1 MEIVFLLVP
10 LILLALGFPI
20 YIIFLT
26 ASAVALTVV
35 VRVPPTVMAQAMF
48 GSLDVFALIAVPFF
62 IFFGEIIARGGI
74 SKRLINWFLSLFGG
88 LPGSLALATLGATEV
103 FSAMS
108 GASAAATAAIGRT
121 MYPAL
126 LAGGY
131 RQQFAAG
138 LMTSVGS
145 IDVVIPPSIAM
156 ILYGASAQE
165 SVALLY
171 LAGFVPGILIGA
183 FLALYIVFHALRNRV
198 PVTSGFQWPTFLRS
212 TRQVLWSL
220 GAPLL
225 ILGGIY
231 SGIFTPTE
239 AAGMAVVYAMVVS
252 VALHRDLKVKDI
264 WQIAAN
270 SAILT
275 AQIMVIVAASGGFS
289 WLLTVSGIPQAIIAW
304 INSLV
309 VPPWAV
315 MLVIN
320 LFLLLVGA
328 LIDPTSAILVLTPLL
343 LPIARAIG
351 FDPIHFGIIM
361 AVNLAIGMYTPPF
374 GLNIFVM
381 QALFG
386 LPVRRIVPGIVP
398 FFLINVG
405 ALMLITY
412 IPEISL
418 FLVRIRQ

>member
-20 YIIFLT
+20 YIIFLA
-26 ASAVALTVV
+26 ASAVALTLV
-35 VRVPPTVMAQAMF
+35 VRVPPTVMVQTMF
-48 GSLDVFALIAVPFF
+48 GSLDVFPLIAVPFF

-252 VALHRDLKVKDI
+252 VALHRDLKVKDL

-351 FDPIHFGIIM
+351 YDPIHFGIIM

>member
-35 VRVPPTVMAQAMF
+35 VRVPPTVMVQTMF

-183 FLALYIVFHALRNRV
+183 FLGLYIVFHALRNRV

-351 FDPIHFGIIM
+351 YDPIHFGIIM

-386 LPVRRIVPGIVP
+386 LPVRRIVPGIGP

>member
-35 VRVPPTVMAQAMF
+35 VRVPPTVMVQTMF

-183 FLALYIVFHALRNRV
+183 FLGLYIVFHALRNRV

-351 FDPIHFGIIM
+351 YDPIHFGIIM

>member
-20 YIIFLT
+20 YIIFLA
-26 ASAVALTVV
+26 ASAVALTLV
-35 VRVPPTVMAQAMF
+35 VRVPPTVMVQTMF
-48 GSLDVFALIAVPFF
+48 GSLDVFPLIAVPFF

-108 GASAAATAAIGRT
+108 GASSAATAAIGRT

-131 RQQFAAG
+131 RQWFAAG

-275 AQIMVIVAASGGFS
+275 AQIMVIVAASGVFS

-304 INSLV
+304 INSLA

-315 MLVIN
+315 MLMIN

>member
-35 VRVPPTVMAQAMF
+35 VRVPPTVMVQTMF

-351 FDPIHFGIIM
+351 YDPIHFGIIM

-386 LPVRRIVPGIVP
+386 LPVRRIVPGLVP
-398 FFLINVG
+398 FFFINVG

>member
-20 YIIFLT
+20 YIIFLA
-26 ASAVALTVV
+26 ASAVALTLV
-35 VRVPPTVMAQAMF
+35 VRVPATVMVQTMF
-48 GSLDVFALIAVPFF
+48 GSLDVFPLIAVPFF

-108 GASAAATAAIGRT
+108 GASSAATAAIGRT

-131 RQQFAAG
+131 RQWFAAG

-275 AQIMVIVAASGGFS
+275 AQIMVIVAASGVFS

-304 INSLV
+304 INSLA

>member
-26 ASAVALTVV
+26 ASAVALTLV
-35 VRVPPTVMAQAMF
+35 VRVPPTVMVQTMF
-48 GSLDVFALIAVPFF
+48 GSLDVFPLIAVPFF

-108 GASAAATAAIGRT
+108 GASSAATAAIGRT

-131 RQQFAAG
+131 RQWFAAG

-275 AQIMVIVAASGGFS
+275 AQIMVIVAASGVFS

-304 INSLV
+304 INSLA

-315 MLVIN
+315 MLMIN

>member
-1 MEIVFLLVP
+1 MDIVFLLVP

-20 YIIFLT
+20 YILFLA
-26 ASAVALTVV
+26 ASAVALTLV
-35 VRVPPTVMAQAMF
+35 VRVPPTVIVQTMF

-74 SKRLINWFLSLFGG
+74 SKRLINWFVSLCGG

-126 LAGGY
+126 LASGY
-131 RQQFAAG
+131 QQRFAAG

-198 PVTSGFQWPTFLRS
+198 PVTSGFRWPNFLRA

-239 AAGMAVVYAMVVS
+239 AAGIAVVYAMVVS
-252 VALHRDLKVKDI
+252 VALHRDLKVRDL
-264 WQIAAN
+264 WQIAAD

-275 AQIMVIVAASGGFS
+275 AHIMVIVAASGVFS

-304 INSLV
+304 INNLAI
-309 VPPWAV
+309 PPWAV

-343 LPIARAIG
+343 LPIAKAIG

-412 IPEISL
+412 IPQISL
-418 FLVRIRQ
+418 FLLRIRQ

>member
-35 VRVPPTVMAQAMF
+35 VRVPPTVMVQTMF

>member
-1 MEIVFLLVP
+1 
-10 LILLALGFPI
+10 
-20 YIIFLT
+20 
-26 ASAVALTVV
+26 V
-35 VRVPPTVMAQAMF
+35 VRVPPTVMVQTLF
-48 GSLDVFALIAVPFF
+48 GSLDIFALIAVPFF

-74 SKRLINWFLSLFGG
+74 SKRLINWFVSLCGG

-108 GASAAATAAIGRT
+108 GASVAATAAIGRT

-126 LAGGY
+126 LASGY
-131 RQQFAAG
+131 RQRFAAG

-171 LAGFVPGILIGA
+171 LAGFVPGILIGI
-183 FLALYIVFHALRNRV
+183 FLALYIVFHALRNHV
-198 PVTSGFQWPTFLRS
+198 PVTSGFQWSTFLRS

-239 AAGMAVVYAMVVS
+239 AAGIAVVYAMVVS
-252 VALHRDLKVKDI
+252 VVLHRDLKVKDI
-264 WQIAAN
+264 WQIAAD

-275 AQIMVIVAASGGFS
+275 AHIMVIVAASGVFS

-304 INSLV
+304 IHRLV
-309 VPPWAV
+309 IPPWAV

-343 LPIARAIG
+343 LPIAKAIG

-386 LPVRRIVPGIVP
+386 LPVRRIVPGVVP

-412 IPEISL
+412 IPQISL
-418 FLVRIRQ
+418 FLLRIRQ

>member
-35 VRVPPTVMAQAMF
+35 VRVPPTVMVQAMF

>member
-35 VRVPPTVMAQAMF
+35 VRVPPTVMVQTMF

-351 FDPIHFGIIM
+351 YDPIHFGIIM

>member
-20 YIIFLT
+20 YIIFLA
-26 ASAVALTVV
+26 ASAVALTLV
-35 VRVPPTVMAQAMF
+35 VRVPATVMVQTMF
-48 GSLDVFALIAVPFF
+48 GSLDVFPLIAVPFF

-108 GASAAATAAIGRT
+108 GASSAATAAIGRT

-131 RQQFAAG
+131 RQWFAAG

-275 AQIMVIVAASGGFS
+275 AQIMVIVAASGVFS

-304 INSLV
+304 INSLA

-315 MLVIN
+315 MLMIN

>member
-20 YIIFLT
+20 YIIFLA
-26 ASAVALTVV
+26 ASAVALTFV
-35 VRVPPTVMAQAMF
+35 VRVPPTVIVQAMF

-138 LMTSVGS
+138 LITSVGS

-198 PVTSGFQWPTFLRS
+198 PVTSGFQWPAFLRS

-252 VALHRDLKVKDI
+252 VALHRDLKVKDL

-275 AQIMVIVAASGGFS
+275 AQIMVIVAASGVFS

-309 VPPWAV
+309 VPSWAV

-343 LPIARAIG
+343 LPIAKAIG

-381 QALFG
+381 QAIFG
-386 LPVRRIVPGIVP
+386 LPVRRIVPGLVP

-418 FLVRIRQ
+418 FLLRLRR

>member
-1 MEIVFLLVP
+1 
-10 LILLALGFPI
+10 
-20 YIIFLT
+20 
-26 ASAVALTVV
+26 
-35 VRVPPTVMAQAMF
+35 
-48 GSLDVFALIAVPFF
+48 
-62 IFFGEIIARGGI
+62 
-74 SKRLINWFLSLFGG
+74 
-88 LPGSLALATLGATEV
+88 
-103 FSAMS
+103 
-108 GASAAATAAIGRT
+108 
-121 MYPAL
+121 
-126 LAGGY
+126 
-131 RQQFAAG
+131 
-138 LMTSVGS
+138 MTSVGS

-183 FLALYIVFHALRNRV
+183 FLALYIVFHALRNHV
-198 PVTSGFQWPTFLRS
+198 PVTSGFQWPIFLSS

-239 AAGMAVVYAMVVS
+239 AAGIAVVYAMVVS
-252 VALHRDLKVKDI
+252 VVLHRDLKVKDI
-264 WQIAAN
+264 WQIAAD

-275 AQIMVIVAASGGFS
+275 AHIMVIVAASGVFS

-304 INSLV
+304 INRLV

-343 LPIARAIG
+343 LPIAKAIG

-386 LPVRRIVPGIVP
+386 LPVRRIVPGVVP

-412 IPEISL
+412 IPQISL
-418 FLVRIRQ
+418 FLLRIR

>member
-171 LAGFVPGILIGA
+171 LAGFVPGILIGI

-275 AQIMVIVAASGGFS
+275 AQIMVIVAASGVFS

-351 FDPIHFGIIM
+351 YDPIHFGIIM

-398 FFLINVG
+398 FFFINVG